1 MRSPFHMFHLGFARM
16 FYAFRPLA
24 LLPLLL
30 DLEPGI
36 SAA

>member
-1 MRSPFHMFHLGFARM
+1 MRSPFHMLHLGFTRI

-30 DLEPGI
+30 DLKPGI